1 MAESEEMLF
10 LYKTPPQIINLCS
23 LSYVLDVKEN
33 KTSTTI
39 LGMVPIDP
47 RYPSLAQASTKSS

>member
-10 LYKTPPQIINLCS
+10 LYKIPPQIINLCS
-23 LSYVLDVKEN
+23 LSYALDVKEN

-39 LGMVPIDP
+39 LGTVPIDP

>member
-1 MAESEEMLF
+1 MLF

-33 KTSTTI
+33 KTPTTI
-39 LGMVPIDP
+39 LEIVPIDP
-47 RYPSLAQASTKSS
+47 RYPSLAQSSTKSS